1 MYYFVEIACV
11 IAEMWIAHMFL
22 GNFYAKK
29 RRSILQIL
37 GVYGIFGAIIAVLSL
52 LPDMSFVRLAVTF
65 VGIWS
70 IALVLFN
77 AKVIQ
82 SPLIMMGTASSS
94 HTKS

>member
-37 GVYGIFGAIIAVLSL
+37 GVYGIFGAIITVLSL
-52 LPDMSFVRLAVTF
+52 IPDFSFVRLAVTF
-65 VGIWS
+65 LGIWAKS
-70 IALVLFN
+70 LVLF
-77 AKVIQ
+77 KIRL
-82 SPLIMMGTASSS
+82 SKDCSSELL
-94 HTKS
+94 TVQL